1 MNKIEFDVAGTN
13 HCPDIKK
20 CKNLIRV
27 NDKLLLELEPQNK
40 SDENAIKILLNKENK
55 IYRLGYVPR
64 YYAKELKELLIN
76 NTEYSAMIQSMNF
89 ESNISDEYITAFLKL
104 LFAK

>member
-1 MNKIEFDVAGTN
+1 M
-13 HCPDIKK
+13 
-20 CKNLIRV
+20 
-27 NDKLLLELEPQNK
+27 
-40 SDENAIKILLNKENK
+40 
-55 IYRLGYVPR
+55 GYVPR

-89 ESNISDEYITAFLKL
+89 ESNISDEYITACVKL

>member
-1 MNKIEFDVAGTN
+1 M
-13 HCPDIKK
+13 
-20 CKNLIRV
+20 

-89 ESNISDEYITAFLKL
+89 ESNISDEYITACVKL